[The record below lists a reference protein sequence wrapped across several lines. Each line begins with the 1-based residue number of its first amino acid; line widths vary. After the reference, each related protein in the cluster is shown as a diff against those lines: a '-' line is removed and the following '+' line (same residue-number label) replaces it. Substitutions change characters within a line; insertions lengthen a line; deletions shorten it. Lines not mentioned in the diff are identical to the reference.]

1 MQFGIGCMECLFQ
14 RHARLARSQGDRDT
28 GIDYMKEIMGA
39 MADAPEGVAAP
50 WLTPVFARITEKYY
64 GSDAQRYQQA
74 KETSNRMMLELL
86 PGLRA
91 RVETS
96 ANPLLTALLLARTCN
111 YIDYTAFAERVNRP
125 ELEQLLSHCAASEA
139 DREEYAR
146 FCRDMAAASKLVY
159 ICDNAGEIMADRL
172 AAEVL
177 HRQFP
182 HTALVFAVRGAPAVN
197 DALREDALLA
207 GLEQF
212 GRIIDNGSGISG
224 VELGWLGQEMA
235 QALDSADVILAK
247 GQGNF
252 ETMLGCG
259 KNVYYLFLC
268 KCPRFTEMFGV
279 PLLTGMFVNERRLP
293 RHDFSD

>member
-1 MQFGIGCMECLFQ
+1 MQFGIGCMDCLFQ
-14 RHARLARSQGDRDT
+14 RHARLARSQGDRSK
-28 GIDYMKEIMGA
+28 GIAYMKEIMGA

-64 GSDAQRYQQA
+64 GSDAQRYRQA
-74 KETSNRMMLELL
+74 KELSNRMMLELL

-91 RVETS
+91 RTE
-96 ANPLLTALLLARTCN
+96 AAEDPLLTALLLARTCN
-111 YIDYTAFAERVNRP
+111 YIDYTAFADRVNRP
-125 ELEQLLSHCAASEA
+125 ELEQLLSQCAPSEA
-139 DREEYAR
+139 DRAEYSR
-146 FCRDMAAASKLVY
+146 FCQDMATARKLVY
-159 ICDNAGEIMADRL
+159 ICDNAGEILADRL
-172 AAEVL
+172 AAEAL
-177 HRQFP
+177 HRRFP

-207 GLEQF
+207 GLDQL
-212 GRIIDNGSGISG
+212 GRIVDNGSGISG

-235 QALDSADVILAK
+235 HELDSADVILAK

-252 ETMLGCG
+252 ETLLGCG

-268 KCPRFTEMFGV
+268 KCPRFTDLFSV

-293 RHDFSD
+293 CHDFSD